1 MDTNTVQKLEYIL
14 SGYNVSQEE
23 RNEIID
29 LMENYAKEQCN
40 IADVIWRCNEDITNI
55 YGETIFTK
63 GLVYEQIKY
72 DEYPM
77 MLVDN
82 KVEESEV
89 SNLEDCFTSI

>member
-1 MDTNTVQKLEYIL
+1 MKTEKSKLE
-14 SGYNVSQEE
+14 VQQEQLD
-23 RNEIID
+23 IPV
-29 LMENYAKEQCN
+29 
-40 IADVIWRCNEDITNI
+40 VIWRCNEDVTNL

-72 DEYPM
+72 DKYPM

-89 SNLEDCFTSI
+89 SNLADYFTSI

>member
-29 LMENYAKEQCN
+29 LMENYAKEKCN

-89 SNLEDCFTSI
+89 SNLEDFFTSI